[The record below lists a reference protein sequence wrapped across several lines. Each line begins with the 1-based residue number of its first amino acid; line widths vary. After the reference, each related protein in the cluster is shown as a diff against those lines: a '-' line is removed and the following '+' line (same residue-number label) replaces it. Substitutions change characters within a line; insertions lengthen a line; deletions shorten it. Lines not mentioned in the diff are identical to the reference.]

1 MCQGSLTQTWWPV
14 EKYVVQ
20 CLTPTLGSSDGYLQ
34 IILNLPL
41 ADKMSMANSV
51 ELRTPFLDHDLV
63 NFVFRIPDKYKIKAL
78 KEKQVLKESMRGF
91 LPGSIC
97 RREKQPLQPP
107 GKWFIDSASELVSE
121 YLSENVVREK
131 GYFNPRFIEKVL
143 REYGNGGRGDYSGV
157 VVVALFV
164 HLWDEIFMQ

>member
-1 MCQGSLTQTWWPV
+1 MKEGSVIEIDYTGKAVLTGNIFESTI
-14 EKYVVQ
+14 EKKAIAAGIFSEKGQYKPMVVVV
-20 CLTPTLGSSDGYLQ
+20 GEGHV
-34 IILNLPL
+34 LPGL
-41 ADKMSMANSV
+41 
-51 ELRTPFLDHDLV
+51 E
-63 NFVFRIPDKYKIKAL
+63 KAL